1 MHSRMRAVLCA
12 ISAAALLTAIA
23 ITATPA
29 QASDCEFTNDNGSW
43 HWEDAD
49 NWSCRRV
56 PTARD
61 TAIIRSEVQ
70 LTSNQTVGAMTLE
83 GDGSLIPA
91 PKVPST
97 LTLTVT
103 GDFDWTGGSIGW
115 DADPR
120 LVVDWRGTTGEFVIS
135 GTDPKSIYRTG
146 QVTHSGTKPIRIRED
161 ASLDI
166 EKFTGRSWSLF
177 TNGPLE
183 LGNHVSLSG
192 DGWVAA
198 GKLMVDES
206 AFVNVARFAASTT
219 ELGND
224 AVLSISGG
232 IFSPGPQATVTG
244 DPSTPTLDGGRLI
257 TGAPLPG
264 ETEPNPTIV
273 STVAA
278 SLGGSK
284 VTQGTATWEHRAG
297 RIGGKLTLIGTPTS
311 MPLVWSGG
319 SLDGELI
326 VGAQAAVEILGDP
339 ADPISITGPSGKLT
353 VQGDVEIAENTKIDL
368 DEGTAIA
375 ISSAGS
381 VNQYAG
387 SEINGTVSGP
397 KTSTITNDGI
407 WSAFGPAYTVVIRDS
422 IVRGTGSWQRE
433 DNTYFEFAGN
443 QPVDLG
449 NLAVKVANGSGMSV
463 LAANATLRIRKL
475 SVTTG
480 TPSAA
485 GNAILIAEANQLNTT
500 GMATQGLVISPTR
513 VYEVTA
519 TATQLSLTPSAAA
532 SLSLE
537 CQGSCP
543 TTARV
548 NQSLQ
553 FSWIIKAISGQA
565 TGVVLKVN
573 LPQGVTAYNVQQSC
587 SIASRTITCQV
598 GTVTSTPQQVYVT
611 LRSASRGAKTIT
623 GTLTAIEAISD
634 PSKAR
639 KSFSVNI
646 TR

>member
-548 NQSLQ
+548 NQSWQ